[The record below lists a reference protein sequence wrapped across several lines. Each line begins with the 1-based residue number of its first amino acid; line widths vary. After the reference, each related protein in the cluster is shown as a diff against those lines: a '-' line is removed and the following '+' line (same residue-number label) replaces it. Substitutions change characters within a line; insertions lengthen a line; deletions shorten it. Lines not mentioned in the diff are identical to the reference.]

1 MGAESPL
8 RRSGTLPKSPEERY
22 QEWLDRMEIPVE
34 STADLETLK
43 DYLRDEF
50 EITNPLQVEA
60 LWSAIGTSDTLADFG
75 IHAVT
80 VRYPWGAELRYG
92 VQGLPGL
99 WGWAAVQ
106 EIMSEEE

>member
-1 MGAESPL
+1 
-8 RRSGTLPKSPEERY
+8 
-22 QEWLDRMEIPVE
+22 MEIPVE
-34 STADLETLK
+34 DTVDIEHFK
-43 DYLRDEF
+43 DYLRKEF
-50 EITNPLQVEA
+50 GRDFPARVEA

-99 WGWAAVQ
+99 WGWTVVQ
-106 EIMSEEE
+106 EIMSAEGE